1 MMANSME
8 DPSPWSSS
16 AQKGWRVE
24 VLNPPQDHERFIVS
38 VIELT
43 LPKSVEYE
51 CQVDTNCLNLR
62 ICLQGAGE
70 IRSGDISQRILPN
83 TINAVEL
90 KVGTSARCYYE
101 AGKHQLVNIRFAY
114 WYLASL
120 FEKESEMRSSL
131 SKTLTSKRIESER
144 IFSLSEPVGHLPR
157 NIARSLS
164 SPPVTDAASSLWFRA
179 KAAELLAHWAFT
191 EPTGEEVPF
200 FCSRQKRAVIERVE
214 KAKEHL
220 LNNYAE
226 PMNLQALAK
235 ATSCSEHYLSRL
247 FSKETGMTLSRYLRA
262 VRIQK
267 ASELLETGKMN
278 VTEAAFEVG
287 YQSLSHFARAFREE
301 KGINPSHFN
310 QS

>member
-1 MMANSME
+1 ME
-8 DPSPWSSS
+8 DPVPWSSS

-24 VLNPPQDHERFIVS
+24 VLNPSQDHERFIVS

-43 LPKSVEYE
+43 LDEALEYE
-51 CQVDTNCLNLR
+51 CRVDTNSLNLR

-90 KVGTSARCYYE
+90 KVGTSAGCYYE
-101 AGKHQLVNIRFAY
+101 AGKHLLVNIRFSY
-114 WYLASL
+114 WYLASI
-120 FEKESEMRSSL
+120 FENESNMRSSL
-131 SKTLTSKRIESER
+131 SKTLTSKCLESER
-144 IFSLSEPVGHLPR
+144 IFSLSEPVGKLPR
-157 NIARSLS
+157 SIAQSLS
-164 SPPVTDAASSLWFRA
+164 APPITDAASSLWFRA
-179 KAAELLAHWAFT
+179 KATELLAHWAFT
-191 EPTGEEVPF
+191 EPEGSEAPF
-200 FCSRQKRAVIERVE
+200 FCSRQKRVAIERVE
-214 KAKEHL
+214 KAKEYL

-226 PMNLQALAK
+226 PMNLTALAR

-287 YQSLSHFARAFREE
+287 YQSLSHFARAFRQE

-310 QS
+310 QG